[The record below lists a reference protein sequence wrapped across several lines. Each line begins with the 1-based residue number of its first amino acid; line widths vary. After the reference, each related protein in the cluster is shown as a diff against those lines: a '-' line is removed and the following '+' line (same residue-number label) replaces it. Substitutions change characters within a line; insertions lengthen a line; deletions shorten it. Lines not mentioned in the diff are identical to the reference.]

1 MFRRSPAPRRAR
13 YAGPCAM
20 NPAENPTDF
29 LKKLLVAVL
38 VWELVRFVIARIALV
53 VLPKRDDEDE
63 ETARVRF
70 EAPKQ
75 YTGAVH
81 ALVVSALAA
90 KLLRAVV
97 ALDEAADMYYIRG
110 AGIGM
115 DDGTRDLLELTNW
128 LFLGYLVQ
136 DTTHIVWNFPRM
148 GKADMLAHHCVFMV
162 ASILSGASQTMMLPF
177 CWLLLGEASTPLLTL
192 RWTIQSAAY
201 SLESEKVVKVAKAF
215 GFKGELVSS
224 PKNAG
229 KQLEFFAGLMLVFTF
244 FLARVVTYS
253 LGYTH
258 MLWVRHKGIIDAVP
272 ASVALPLNVL
282 VGAGAGLN
290 AHWFGI
296 MIRKAIKGPPKPKE
310 A

>member
-1 MFRRSPAPRRAR
+1 
-13 YAGPCAM
+13 M
-20 NPAENPTDF
+20 NPVEQPLDF
-29 LKKLLVAVL
+29 FKKLLAVAL
-38 VWELVRFVIARIALV
+38 VWELVRVVVARLALRA
-53 VLPKRDDEDE
+53 LPKREDEDE
-63 ETARVRF
+63 ETRRVRF

-81 ALVVSALAA
+81 AVVVSATAA
-90 KLLRAVV
+90 KLLRAVL
-97 ALDEAADMYYIRG
+97 ALRDAADMYYTRG
-110 AGIGM
+110 PGHGM
-115 DDGTRDLLELTNW
+115 DASTHDLLERTNW

-136 DTTHIVWNFPRM
+136 DTAHIAWNFPKM

-177 CWLLLGEASTPLLTL
+177 CWLILGEASTPLLTL

-201 SLESEKVVKVAKAF
+201 SLESEKVVEVAKAF
-215 GFKGELVSS
+215 GFKGKHVSS

-229 KQLEFFAGLMLVFTF
+229 KQLEFFAGLGLVFTF
-244 FLARVVTYS
+244 FFVRVVTYS

-258 MLWVRHKGIIDAVP
+258 MLWARYAGVIDAVP
-272 ASVALPLNVL
+272 ASVALPLNAL

-296 MIRKAIKGPPKPKE
+296 MIRKAIKGPPKPKD